1 MSINL
6 ADISS
11 ELPLP
16 CSNLNLLLAC
26 NGVKF
31 SNRILFFVLDEVS
44 ELIVSIFN
52 KAKYLSL
59 SLGGLIL
66 PCIVSPVRNENFLIW
81 LGDTYISSGPARYEL
96 SADLRN
102 PKPSCSIS
110 RTPPP
115 DISSQLDE

>member
-16 CSNLNLLLAC
+16 CSNLSLLLAC

-31 SNRILFFVLDEVS
+31 SNRILFFVLDDVS
-44 ELIVSIFN
+44 ELIVSIFS

-66 PCIVSPVRNENFLIW
+66 PWIVSPVRNENFLI
-81 LGDTYISSGPARYEL
+81 
-96 SADLRN
+96 
-102 PKPSCSIS
+102 
-110 RTPPP
+110 
-115 DISSQLDE
+115 